1 MSTAADVIGGRSYGD
16 LAREQVSLQE
26 GYKESIERR
35 AMSVITSSSTIAALL
50 FGVLT
55 LLGRGETP
63 IVFGVWAGSAVL
75 LSILLFASAS
85 IVAVL
90 VNRTR
95 DYVGPKADALQ
106 RLIEDSWEESSDYAA
121 QRIALTYVEVLRA
134 AKIQNKS
141 KAKLLDVAVWLE
153 ALAIVALAAAVLAT
167 LAGR

>member
-1 MSTAADVIGGRSYGD
+1 MSTADVIGGRSYGD

-55 LLGRGETP
+55 LLGRGADE
-63 IVFGVWAGSAVL
+63 ISLGILAGSAVL
-75 LSILLFASAS
+75 LAILLFAAAS

-106 RLIEDSWEESSDYAA
+106 GLIEDSWEESGDIAA

-134 AKIQNKS
+134 AKIQNTA
-141 KAKLLDVAVWLE
+141 KAQLLDAAVWLE
-153 ALAIVALAAAVLAT
+153 ALAIVALAAAVLST